1 MELIF
6 SKILEVGNGL
16 NPDIIQFPDTSAEV
30 FFLEEGRLKGQPI
43 LKTDGVF
50 SVPELEPIVDISPDH
65 NISDFKLR
73 VLSGFGVIG
82 SYKTEDA
89 HKLLIYEYM
98 KDISDY
104 LENGSI
110 SSSIQSPIDSMSLT
124 LQNPM
129 NKVTGQNVIIGEK
142 ELLTDLS
149 KNNSL
154 ISPGSKIAFE
164 FMIGDSEVFSLG
176 NFLVDRTNFTLL
188 GETISVTG
196 RNLIGKVLKE
206 QTLDENYVIPY
217 GNLKTNLENLL
228 VNANLSKD
236 QFIIENTS
244 IANRFDFKPNTTVF
258 DAISEMLK
266 SAIDWKI
273 QEKVDGL
280 IVIGSPSY
288 SGFEDNSIYNFERG
302 KDIFSRK
309 VVKDDLDAYRKV
321 CVHDSDFNLM
331 IFKEVESYSGWNLN
345 ANKTLY
351 VEVATGTREADAI
364 LYAEILARK
373 VDSVG
378 KIESFNGPFRPH
390 IICQDGANIVD
401 DTDSYDL
408 GIITG
413 ITHSF
418 GKNGFSTKFIVDSGG
433 SYGTDKF
440 TNYINKM
447 AEKKIAGVIG
457 YE

>member
-6 SKILEVGNGL
+6 ENIQKIGTGDFPNL
-16 NPDIIQFPDTSAEV
+16 IQFPDTSAQLFYTETGE
-30 FFLEEGRLKGQPI
+30 LQGKPI
-43 LKTDGVF
+43 LKLNGDYSDPGFEV
-50 SVPELEPIVDISPDH
+50 SNNVLPDSDISNVDL
-65 NISDFKLR
+65 K
-73 VLSGFGVIG
+73 VLDGFGIIG
-82 SYKTEDA
+82 SYKTGNT

-110 SSSIQSPIDSMSLT
+110 SYSIQSPINSMSLT
-124 LQNPM
+124 LQNPI
-129 NKVTGQNVIIGEK
+129 NKITGQNVIVEEK
-142 ELLTDLS
+142 ESLTDLS

-154 ISPGSKIAFE
+154 ISPGSKISFE
-164 FMIGDSEVFSLG
+164 FMIGDSEEFSLG

-188 GETISVTG
+188 SETISVTG

-206 QTLDENYVIPY
+206 QTLDENYLIPY
-217 GNLKTNLENLL
+217 GNLKTNLENIL

-236 QFIIENTS
+236 QFIIENTAV
-244 IANRFDFKPNTTVF
+244 ANRFDFEPNKSVF
-258 DAISEMLK
+258 DAIIEMLK

-273 QEKVDGL
+273 GENSEGL
-280 IVIGSPSY
+280 IVIGSPNY
-288 SGFEDNSIYNFERG
+288 AGFENNSIYSFERG
-302 KDIFSRK
+302 KDLFSRK
-309 VVKDDLDAYRKV
+309 IVKDDLNSYRKV

-331 IFKEVESYSGWNLN
+331 IFKEVESYTGWNLN

-351 VEVATGTREADAI
+351 VEVAKGTRESDAI
-364 LYAEILARK
+364 LYAENLARK

-390 IICQDGANIVD
+390 IICQDGANIID

-408 GIITG
+408 GIITE
-413 ITHSF
+413 ITHNF
-418 GKNGFSTKFIVDSGG
+418 GKTGFSTKFTVDSGG

-440 TNYINKM
+440 TTLINR
-447 AEKKIAGVIG
+447 IAKSKSSGVIS